1 MLRLETCL
9 TILGELLGSYHS
21 SASALDTPRH
31 RLQCL
36 KADEMSHRLGVMT
49 AARVAETRTA
59 EGAARGKQHIRLC
72 LPFDCS

>member
-1 MLRLETCL
+1 MLWLETCL
-9 TILGELLGSYHS
+9 TIPGEPLESSHS
-21 SASALDTPRH
+21 SASALDTLRH
-31 RLQCL
+31 RRLCL
-36 KADEMSHRLGVMT
+36 KADEMVGRLGVMT